1 MSQLDPALF
10 SKDLLEQIS
19 DCVFLFD
26 AGRQLSYLNPAAEI
40 LCGVSAK
47 DAAGQPLENLLKI
60 EWCQSADQIERELVE
75 TGFWRANNIC
85 VSANGNKIQA
95 ETKLKVVR
103 DARGQQTGRL
113 IIIRKIADCPP
124 AERKSGERQDEE
136 YDLVFSANPIPMTV
150 FDEET
155 LRFLAVNNAAIKQY
169 GWSREEFL
177 KMTVLDIRPPQ
188 EHQKALQS
196 IQRNQR
202 VSEETVGVF
211 LHQRKDGSVLEAEVT
226 VSSIP
231 FLGRPGRLCSMV
243 DVTEKKRV
251 QRELRESEERLR
263 LLTDNLPDYAIYQFV
278 QGKGETSGQ
287 FTYVSAGIEQLC
299 QVKVETVMGD
309 PTVLLGQVLPE
320 YLEPL
325 RNEILRCA
333 YELCDLHMEV
343 QIRRPDGEI
352 RWLQFDARPHRS
364 PNGMLIWSGVRHDI
378 TERKEAEALRQSDE
392 RLRALMDHNPS
403 LVFLKDEDGK
413 YVYLNQAY
421 ETQFVSSKDWMG
433 KTDFDIWDQ
442 ASAELFRQNDA
453 ITLNSGQ
460 AQQFLEDS
468 RDREGKRHCWLCFKF
483 PFTDSKN
490 RKYVGG
496 IGIDATERI
505 LAEEAL
511 REKQAMI
518 QAFYDSA
525 PFMMGI
531 TELVE
536 GKQTTTVSCN
546 RAVVEFLATQPVL
559 GSGKTVT
566 HLGGEKEIE
575 QLWVRNLRRSQRDGC
590 SVSFSYAF
598 PKPAEDCCWYRAT
611 VAFIGLG
618 PSGGPR
624 FSFVVE
630 DVTERKRAKIAL
642 AEANR
647 ELRSTAEALKGR
659 NQELARVS
667 KELHRANAELEQ
679 RVEERTEQ
687 LRTLTI
693 ELIRT
698 EERER
703 RRVAKILHDELQQL
717 LVAAQIHLG
726 SAARRTDPEL
736 KRQSLDQTLQ
746 MINESLQVSR
756 SLSHDLSLVV
766 LHEQGLLAAI
776 EWMVDWMGRNHN
788 LSIALEGEF
797 ESEPEDGNVK
807 IALFQSVRELL
818 LNITK
823 HAGVNEARVRISR
836 SGNGKLVIDVSD
848 EGKGFDPGELL
859 ATNKG
864 HFGLFS
870 ICERLKA
877 LGGQIELE
885 SAPSE
890 GSRFRLIAP

>member
-1 MSQLDPALF
+1 MFPLDPALF

-60 EWCQSADQIERELVE
+60 EWCQPGDQIERDLVE
-75 TGFWRANNIC
+75 TGFWRAENIC
-85 VSANGNKIQA
+85 VSAKGKKIQA
-95 ETKLKVVR
+95 ETKLNLLR
-103 DARGQQTGRL
+103 DTPGKQTGLL
-113 IIIRKIADCPP
+113 IIIRKIADCHP
-124 AERKSGERQDEE
+124 AEREPGERQDEE
-136 YDLVFSANPIPMTV
+136 CGLVFTANPIPMTV

-188 EHQKALQS
+188 EHLKALQS
-196 IQRNQR
+196 IQRNQGL
-202 VSEETVGVF
+202 SEETVGTF
-211 LHQRKDGSVLEAEVT
+211 LHQRKDGSILEAEVT

-231 FLGRPGRLCSMV
+231 FLDRPGRLCSMV
-243 DVTEKKRV
+243 DVTEKNRV

-278 QGKGETSGQ
+278 QGRGEAPGQ

-299 QVKVETVMGD
+299 QVKVEEVMGD
-309 PTVLLGQVLPE
+309 PSILRGQVLPE

-325 RNEILRCA
+325 RNEILCCA
-333 YELCDLHMEV
+333 YELRDLHMEV

-352 RWLQFDARPHRS
+352 RWLQLDARPHRS
-364 PNGMLIWSGVRHDI
+364 PDGILVWSGVRHDI

-403 LVFLKDEDGK
+403 LVFLKDEEGK

-421 ETQFVSSKDWMG
+421 EKQFVPSKDWMG
-433 KTDFDIWDQ
+433 KTDFDVWDQ

-511 REKQAMI
+511 GEKQAMI

-531 TELVE
+531 TELE
-536 GKQTTTVSCN
+536 GKQTRMVSCN
-546 RAVVEFLATQPVL
+546 RAVVEFLATQAAL
-559 GSGKTVT
+559 GSGKNVT

-590 SVSFSYAF
+590 SVSFAYAF
-598 PKPAEDCCWYRAT
+598 PKPAEDCCWHRAT
-611 VAFIGLG
+611 VSFIGLG
-618 PSGGPR
+618 PSGEPR

-630 DVTERKRAKIAL
+630 DVTDRKRAKIAL
-642 AEANR
+642 ADANR
-647 ELRSTAEALKGR
+647 DLRSTAEALKGR
-659 NQELARVS
+659 NEELARMS
-667 KELHRANAELEQ
+667 KELHGANAQLEQ

-687 LRTLTI
+687 LRALTI

-726 SAARRTDPEL
+726 TAARRSDPEL

-746 MINESLQVSR
+746 MINESLHVSR

-766 LHEQGLLAAI
+766 LHEQGLFAAI
-776 EWMVDWMGRNHN
+776 EWLVEWMGRNHN

-823 HAGVNEARVRISR
+823 HAGVNEARVRISS
-836 SGNGKLVIDVSD
+836 SGNGKLVLDVSD

-859 ATNKG
+859 ATNQG